1 MLHVNYDMG
10 CAVSWWRRSLSISW
24 HACRCHQHSFLMA
37 VSMSYFIWCYPDWW
51 ASHSICFSLFT
62 LVKLDAFFRSASMD
76 QFGQVVLLQCRVLDM
91 NGSYTSYHSCTQWF
105 VLIIPIWF
113 LGVAKSVHGQILGR
127 KSSIISMCSLVLIY
141 RLFSHVGFFIDW
153 DIIFLL
159 FSLQSKCA
167 GQFIIDQQAWNLSQ
181 GIYME

>member
-1 MLHVNYDMG
+1 MEKIVKYLLACMPLPSTFFLDGCEHVIFYL
-10 CAVSWWRRSLSISW
+10 VLS
-24 HACRCHQHSFLMA
+24 RLM
-37 VSMSYFIWCYPDWW
+37 
-51 ASHSICFSLFT
+51 SIPFDFFSLFT

-113 LGVAKSVHGQILGR
+113 LGVAKLVHGQILGR

-167 GQFIIDQQAWNLSQ
+167 GQFIIDHQAWNLSQ